1 MDINLMI
8 TSFPKLLDAT
18 VVTVKLLSLSLFF
31 GLFIGL
37 LFAILRLSKNKI
49 INKFAYGYSYVFRGT
64 PLLVQIFIIY
74 FGLGN
79 IEYFRSTFLWVVFKE
94 PYWCAIIAFALNTGA
109 YTSEIL
115 RSAFQTIKPGFI
127 EAGKSLGIS
136 NKIIFYKIQ
145 IPIAIRQSLPA
156 YGNEIILMMKGTS
169 LASTVTLMD
178 FDLMINSLPK
188 LLGATVVTLKLLSAS
203 LFFGLFIGLL
213 FAVLRLNKNK
223 IINKFAYTYSY
234 VFRGTPLLVQ
244 IFIIYFGL
252 GQIEYFRSTFLWV
265 VFKEPYW
272 CAIIAFALNTGA
284 YTSEILRSAFQTIK
298 PGLIEA
304 GKSLGISNKIIFY
317 KIQIPIAIRQSLPA
331 YGNEIILMM
340 KGTSLASTVTL
351 MDLTGVAKYI
361 ISTTFKPIEVF
372 IVAGG
377 IYLFMTFII
386 HNVIKFLEKKYSF
399 N

>member
-8 TSFPKLLDAT
+8 TSLPKLLSAT
-18 VVTVKLLSLSLFF
+18 VVTLKLLSLSLFF

-37 LFAILRLSKNKI
+37 LFAILRLNKNI
-49 INKFAYGYSYVFRGT
+49 FVNKFAYGYSYVFRGT

-74 FGLGN
+74 FGLGQ
-79 IEYFRSTFLWVVFKE
+79 IEYLRSSVLWVILKE

-145 IPIAIRQSLPA
+145 IPIAIKQSLPA
-156 YGNEIILMMKGTS
+156 YGNEIILM
-169 LASTVTLMD
+169 L
-178 FDLMINSLPK
+178 
-188 LLGATVVTLKLLSAS
+188 
-203 LFFGLFIGLL
+203 
-213 FAVLRLNKNK
+213 
-223 IINKFAYTYSY
+223 
-234 VFRGTPLLVQ
+234 
-244 IFIIYFGL
+244 
-252 GQIEYFRSTFLWV
+252 
-265 VFKEPYW
+265 
-272 CAIIAFALNTGA
+272 
-284 YTSEILRSAFQTIK
+284 
-298 PGLIEA
+298 
-304 GKSLGISNKIIFY
+304 
-317 KIQIPIAIRQSLPA
+317 
-331 YGNEIILMM
+331 

-372 IVAGG
+372 IVAGS
-377 IYLFMTFII
+377 IYLFMTFVI
-386 HNVIKFLEKKYSF
+386 HNLIKFLEKKYSF

>member
-1 MDINLMI
+1 MDLELMI
-8 TSFPKLLDAT
+8 NSLPKLLNAAVIT
-18 VVTVKLLSLSLFF
+18 LKLLSVSLII

-37 LFAILRLSKNKI
+37 FFAILRLNKNIFIKR
-49 INKFAYGYSYVFRGT
+49 FAYGYSYVFRGT

-74 FGLGN
+74 FGLGQ
-79 IEYFRSTFLWVVFKE
+79 IEYLRSTVLWVILKE

-115 RSAFQTIKPGFI
+115 RSAFQTIKPGII

-136 NKIIFYKIQ
+136 NRVIFYKIQ

-169 LASTVTLMD
+169 LASTVT
-178 FDLMINSLPK
+178 I
-188 LLGATVVTLKLLSAS
+188 
-203 LFFGLFIGLL
+203 
-213 FAVLRLNKNK
+213 
-223 IINKFAYTYSY
+223 
-234 VFRGTPLLVQ
+234 
-244 IFIIYFGL
+244 
-252 GQIEYFRSTFLWV
+252 
-265 VFKEPYW
+265 
-272 CAIIAFALNTGA
+272 
-284 YTSEILRSAFQTIK
+284 
-298 PGLIEA
+298 
-304 GKSLGISNKIIFY
+304 
-317 KIQIPIAIRQSLPA
+317 
-331 YGNEIILMM
+331 
-340 KGTSLASTVTL
+340 

>member
-1 MDINLMI
+1 MDIELMVS
-8 TSFPKLLDAT
+8 SF
-18 VVTVKLLSLSLFF
+18 
-31 GLFIGL
+31 
-37 LFAILRLSKNKI
+37 
-49 INKFAYGYSYVFRGT
+49 
-64 PLLVQIFIIY
+64 
-74 FGLGN
+74 
-79 IEYFRSTFLWVVFKE
+79 
-94 PYWCAIIAFALNTGA
+94 
-109 YTSEIL
+109 
-115 RSAFQTIKPGFI
+115 
-127 EAGKSLGIS
+127 
-136 NKIIFYKIQ
+136 
-145 IPIAIRQSLPA
+145 
-156 YGNEIILMMKGTS
+156 
-169 LASTVTLMD
+169 
-178 FDLMINSLPK
+178 PK
-188 LLGATVVTLKLLSAS
+188 LLGATVITLKLLSVS
-203 LFFGLFIGLL
+203 LVIGLFIGLI
-213 FAVLRLNKNK
+213 FAILRLNKN
-223 IINKFAYTYSY
+223 IFISRFAYGYSY
-234 VFRGTPLLVQ
+234 IFRGTPLLVQ

-252 GQIEYFRSTFLWV
+252 GQIEYLRSTVLWV
-265 VFKEPYW
+265 ILKEPYW

-361 ISTTFKPIEVF
+361 ISTTFKPVEVF

-386 HNVIKFLEKKYSF
+386 HNVIKYVEKKYSF

>member
-1 MDINLMI
+1 MDLELMI
-8 TSFPKLLDAT
+8 NSLPKLLNAAVIT
-18 VVTVKLLSLSLFF
+18 LKLLSVSLII
-31 GLFIGL
+31 GLFIGFF
-37 LFAILRLSKNKI
+37 FAILRLNKNI
-49 INKFAYGYSYVFRGT
+49 FINRFAYGYSYVFRGT

-74 FGLGN
+74 FGLGQ
-79 IEYFRSTFLWVVFKE
+79 IEFLRSTVLWVILKE

-115 RSAFQTIKPGFI
+115 RSAFQTIKLGII

-136 NKIIFYKIQ
+136 NKVIFYKIQ

-169 LASTVTLMD
+169 LASTVT
-178 FDLMINSLPK
+178 I
-188 LLGATVVTLKLLSAS
+188 
-203 LFFGLFIGLL
+203 
-213 FAVLRLNKNK
+213 
-223 IINKFAYTYSY
+223 
-234 VFRGTPLLVQ
+234 
-244 IFIIYFGL
+244 
-252 GQIEYFRSTFLWV
+252 
-265 VFKEPYW
+265 
-272 CAIIAFALNTGA
+272 
-284 YTSEILRSAFQTIK
+284 
-298 PGLIEA
+298 
-304 GKSLGISNKIIFY
+304 
-317 KIQIPIAIRQSLPA
+317 
-331 YGNEIILMM
+331 
-340 KGTSLASTVTL
+340 

>member
-1 MDINLMI
+1 MDLELMI
-8 TSFPKLLDAT
+8 NSLPKLLNAAVIT
-18 VVTVKLLSLSLFF
+18 LKLLSVSLII

-37 LFAILRLSKNKI
+37 FFAILRLNKNI
-49 INKFAYGYSYVFRGT
+49 FINRFAYGYSYVFRGT
-64 PLLVQIFIIY
+64 TLLVQIFIIY
-74 FGLGN
+74 FGLGQ
-79 IEYFRSTFLWVVFKE
+79 IEYLRSTVLWVILKE

-115 RSAFQTIKPGFI
+115 RSAFQTIKPGII

-136 NKIIFYKIQ
+136 NKVIFYKIQ

-169 LASTVTLMD
+169 LASTVT
-178 FDLMINSLPK
+178 I
-188 LLGATVVTLKLLSAS
+188 
-203 LFFGLFIGLL
+203 
-213 FAVLRLNKNK
+213 
-223 IINKFAYTYSY
+223 
-234 VFRGTPLLVQ
+234 
-244 IFIIYFGL
+244 
-252 GQIEYFRSTFLWV
+252 
-265 VFKEPYW
+265 
-272 CAIIAFALNTGA
+272 
-284 YTSEILRSAFQTIK
+284 
-298 PGLIEA
+298 
-304 GKSLGISNKIIFY
+304 
-317 KIQIPIAIRQSLPA
+317 
-331 YGNEIILMM
+331 
-340 KGTSLASTVTL
+340 